1 MNGLFITK
9 YCHIKNH
16 SIFVDGNLLY
26 NDDKASDFKSF
37 IKSAYRFLVPSYNKF
52 FKMDEICK
60 LGFIGAE
67 VLFSDINLTTFEEED
82 VAIILSNSHST
93 LVTDTNHQ
101 NTVDDYDNFF
111 PSPSV
116 FVYTLPNIMIGE
128 ISIRHKLRGE
138 NAFFIVEK
146 FNAELITNY
155 INNLFLTNNSKA
167 AIGGWVN
174 LSEGDYEAF
183 LYWVSPEGNI
193 EHNALEINRLYNLI
207 H

>member
-1 MNGLFITK
+1 
-9 YCHIKNH
+9 
-16 SIFVDGNLLY
+16 
-26 NDDKASDFKSF
+26 
-37 IKSAYRFLVPSYNKF
+37 
-52 FKMDEICK
+52 
-60 LGFIGAE
+60 
-67 VLFSDINLTTFEEED
+67 
-82 VAIILSNSHST
+82 
-93 LVTDTNHQ
+93 
-101 NTVDDYDNFF
+101 
-111 PSPSV
+111 
-116 FVYTLPNIMIGE
+116 
-128 ISIRHKLRGE
+128 LRGE